1 MEGFVGM
8 TMLTEAASVTRR
20 AATPADDQYLRD
32 LFAESR
38 DDLWVLPADVRTVLL
53 DAQYRTR
60 RHQLEAAHP
69 EASYEIV
76 IADGVE
82 AGLLILDRGED
93 GVDVV
98 QLAIARRYR
107 GRGIAESVLHA
118 VTGVAEPR
126 PVNR

>member
-1 MEGFVGM
+1 MSV
-8 TMLTEAASVTRR
+8 LTDGATVTRR
-20 AATPADDQYLRD
+20 AVTPADDEYLRN

-38 DDLWVLPADVRTVLL
+38 DDLCVLPADVRTVLL
-53 DAQYRTR
+53 DAQYRNR

-69 EASYEIV
+69 GASYEIV

-82 AGLLILDRGED
+82 AGLLILDRRDD

-107 GRGIAESVLHA
+107 GRGIAESVLS
-118 VTGVAEPR
+118 GVSGANGPR
-126 PVNR
+126 LSPVEG

>member
-1 MEGFVGM
+1 M
-8 TMLTEAASVTRR
+8 TMLTEVATVTRR
-20 AATPADDQYLRD
+20 AATPADDEYLRN

-53 DAQYRTR
+53 DAQYRAR

-69 EASYEIV
+69 DASYEIV

-98 QLAIARRYR
+98 QLAIARNFR
-107 GRGIAESVLHA
+107 GLGMAGSVLRA
-118 VTGVAEPR
+118 VTGGAESR
-126 PVNR
+126 PVTR